1 MRNCTLYTAISGI
14 IKNTLCHKKTAYRF
28 FPKIAQVFFLEY
40 ILYCLV
46 AELWLGWRSGCGWRQ
61 RVQDGG
67 AGQAV
72 YHHRETGW
80 PGGGGGGESHW
91 HTRRK
96 LILSIPFLQNVDHE
110 EGATDQSGV
119 R

>member
-1 MRNCTLYTAISGI
+1 M
-14 IKNTLCHKKTAYRF
+14 
-28 FPKIAQVFFLEY
+28 
-40 ILYCLV
+40 
-46 AELWLGWRSGCGWRQ
+46 
-61 RVQDGG
+61 QDGG